1 MTVAIL
7 LTFIAVFLL
16 VSTILMAVV
25 TEKDT
30 PSGILRRRLRRMA
43 SEKDNKAIPDELS
56 SEILKETAPL
66 ERFLSGIPVLCN
78 LERNLDHAGM
88 KIKVTFFVYLIAA
101 GTLLAFCLV
110 YLAGFKFMAFRII
123 FLLAVAA
130 ALLVPLATA
139 VFISFKKKQRLL
151 IFTEQMPDV
160 LMMITRSLRAGH
172 SMTSAVELVGTEMM
186 NPVGE
191 LFKTAYDQQKLG
203 LRLIDTLAN
212 MSNRIESLD
221 LRFFIT
227 AVTIHSEIGGN
238 LSEILEKLADTI
250 RERIKIRRQ
259 IRVYTAQG
267 RLSGYVLAIMPIV
280 AFFMLNIMLPGYEKH
295 LFTEKLGNIMLVT
308 AIVLQ
313 FIGFLVIRKIIDIRI

>member
-1 MTVAIL
+1 MTAAIL

-16 VSTILMAVV
+16 VSTLLMAVV

-30 PSGILRRRLRRMA
+30 PAAIMRRRLRRMA
-43 SEKDNKAIPDELS
+43 SEKDNRAISEELS
-56 SEILKETAPL
+56 SEILKETPPL
-66 ERFLSGIPVLCN
+66 DRFLSKIPVLCN
-78 LERNLDHAGM
+78 LERHLDHAGM
-88 KIKVTFFVYLIAA
+88 KVKITFFMYQIAA
-101 GTLLAFCLV
+101 GTFLAFSLV
-110 YLAGFKFMAFRII
+110 YLAGFRFMPFRTI
-123 FLLAVAA
+123 FLLALVA
-130 ALLVPLATA
+130 ALLVPIGASA
-139 VFISFKKKQRLL
+139 IISFKKKQRLVT
-151 IFTEQMPDV
+151 FTEQMPDV

-172 SMTSAVELVGTEMM
+172 SMTSAVELVGTEVP
-186 NPVGE
+186 NPAGE

-203 LRLIDTLAN
+203 LRLIDTIAN

-227 AVTIHSEIGGN
+227 AIVIHSEVGGN

-267 RLSGYVLAIMPIV
+267 RLSGYVLAVMPVV

-295 LFTEKLGNIMLVT
+295 LFTDKLGNIMLVS
-308 AIVLQ
+308 AVVLQ
-313 FIGFLVIRKIIDIRI
+313 LIGFLVIRKIIDIRI